1 MKQRGRPFQKGQSGN
16 PGGRPRVAAD
26 IRELARALAPSAIE
40 ELARLALKAKSE
52 SARISAIR
60 ELLDRGLGR
69 PMQTHQIDDAKSSPF
84 HPFPPDVTAAEIR
97 ERICADLRELMP
109 SAMASAALRSTP
121 ARSWRRTRVLMRRE
135 ALSSHHPSNRAHV
148 SLQGS
153 SKISSGC
160 CPILGVNPGVDCLKS
175 KNITIFQ
182 R

>member
-84 HPFPPDVTAAEIR
+84 HLFPPDVTAAEIR
-97 ERICADLRELMP
+97 ERICANLREMGFATCPHCNGDVFSPGPPEKL
-109 SAMASAALRSTP
+109 ALLPDRP
-121 ARSWRRTRVLMRRE
+121 MLR
-135 ALSSHHPSNRAHV
+135 NR
-148 SLQGS
+148 
-153 SKISSGC
+153 
-160 CPILGVNPGVDCLKS
+160 
-175 KNITIFQ
+175 
-182 R
+182 